1 MSIPSDPLK
10 LLINHQELSGFQ
22 IAELLAQHH
31 IYTELSNEKFS
42 LIILPLWHNGDR
54 YPFKTLV
61 ERIKRLK
68 IETVALERIIIKET
82 DSLLNKNNSDGVIN
96 YRTQSDFKKWV
107 PISESEGYFSVQ
119 PIVPYPPGIPLIMQG
134 EEIKKTMIEGLAQYM
149 SNGGKVHG
157 IKEGNILV
165 YQ

>member
-1 MSIPSDPLK
+1 M
-10 LLINHQELSGFQ
+10 
-22 IAELLAQHH
+22 
-31 IYTELSNEKFS
+31 
-42 LIILPLWHNGDR
+42 
-54 YPFKTLV
+54 

-96 YRTQSDFKKWV
+96 YRTQSEFKKWV